1 MQEKLTIARPYAAAA
16 FAYAVE
22 HGEVAAW
29 SDTLQVLAT
38 AVTDP
43 NLAGFIGHPKVSKVQ
58 LLNLVSELYGARLS
72 AAGRNFIATLIEA
85 ERLELAP
92 EIAQLFER
100 SRAKAEGQVTVEV
113 ISAYGLSDAE
123 TGKLTAAMRNR
134 LGKDCKIEAT
144 TDPSLIGGV
153 VVRVG
158 DSVIDLSLRGRL
170 TALVQQ
176 AG

>member
-22 HGEVAAW
+22 HGEVAVW
-29 SDTLQVLAT
+29 SDTLQVLAR

-43 NLAGFIGHPKVSKVQ
+43 NLAGFIGHPKVSNTQ
-58 LLNLVSELYGARLS
+58 LLNLVSELFGVKLS
-72 AAGRNFIATLIEA
+72 SAGRNFVATLIEA

-100 SRAKAEGQVTVEV
+100 SRAKAQGQVKVEV
-113 ISAYGLSDAE
+113 ISAYPLSEAE
-123 TGKLTAAMRNR
+123 TTKLNAAMRSR
-134 LGKDCKIEAT
+134 LGKDCKIHASV
-144 TDPSLIGGV
+144 DAALIGGA